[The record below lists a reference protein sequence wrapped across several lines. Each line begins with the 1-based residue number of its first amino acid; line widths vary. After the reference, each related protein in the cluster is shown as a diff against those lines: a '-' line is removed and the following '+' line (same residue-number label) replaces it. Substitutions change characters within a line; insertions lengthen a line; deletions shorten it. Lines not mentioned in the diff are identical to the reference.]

1 MILYILIFFTVVVLA
16 DIIKNAKWQ
25 RIVFAICMIG
35 LAAFVGIS
43 DMLGGYDRYI
53 YGEVFDGAADTISV
67 GGELLTTEL
76 FQMYGKEFGY
86 CTWNFLIGVFTS
98 NRYVYILITTFL
110 MYFFFWRAIK
120 NYTENPL
127 FALIFFM
134 ALTFFF
140 SFTYL
145 RQMLGVAFAWQS
157 LKYIEKRNL
166 KMFCLWMFLAFSFHN
181 SAIIFFPMYFIPF
194 KKMRK
199 DYVIL
204 LIFTC
209 FVIGLTGL
217 PSALFETYGD
227 VADAKRVEG
236 AKYAVEI
243 GYRWAYLAEAFFFY
257 FFINRYYKQLGNT
270 PMSILGLNI
279 SIVFCCILLFF
290 ARSENG
296 GRLGWYYMI
305 GLISLMTSIF
315 SGKIRLAKPWF
326 IIVVC
331 FMLYLRILYSWGILL
346 YPYKTFFTDGIREGD
361 FIEEKYEYDHKYD
374 ENKFYR

>member
-1 MILYILIFFTVVVLA
+1 MAEIV
-16 DIIKNAKWQ
+16 KKPKWQ
-25 RIVFAICMIG
+25 KAFFALFMTT
-35 LAAFVGIS
+35 LAVFVGIS

-53 YGEVFDGAADTISV
+53 YSELFDNVADTMNI
-67 GGELLTTEL
+67 GGNLLTTEL

-86 CTWNFLIGVFTS
+86 CFWNIIVSLLTN
-98 NRYVYILITTFL
+98 NRYIFIMLTTFL
-110 MYFFFWRAIK
+110 MYLFFWRAIK
-120 NYTENPL
+120 DYTENPL
-127 FALIFFM
+127 FALIIFM

-166 KMFCLWMFLAFSFHN
+166 KMFCLWMFMAYSFHN

-194 KKMRK
+194 KKMKK

-204 LIFTC
+204 LIFAC
-209 FVIGLTGL
+209 FLIGLTGL
-217 PSALFETYGD
+217 PSALFEAYGD
-227 VADAKRVEG
+227 VADAERVNVLN
-236 AKYAVEI
+236 YAEEI

-270 PMSILGLNI
+270 PKSILGLNI
-279 SIVFCCILLFF
+279 SIIFCCILLFF
-290 ARSENG
+290 AKSENG

-331 FMLYLRILYSWGILL
+331 FMLYFRILYSWGILL
-346 YPYKTFFTDGIREGD
+346 YPYKTFFSDGIREGD

-374 ENKFYR
+374 ENKFYRK